1 MSSLLKSHVQ
11 TTPYDELGTLVENR
25 RIIDLNNCQLNLFET
40 HQSATKVE
48 LQFDDLVL
56 TSMLRGKKV
65 MHLPQKDSFD
75 YIPGESVIVQPSE
88 KMVIDFPDAKKE
100 DPTQCLALAI
110 SKEKINQTLDYLNER
125 FPREPELNVWG
136 VNNNFF
142 HLHNNPSLTSA
153 IDRMIQISIYEK
165 STTKDMF
172 ADLTLQEL
180 LLRLMQTQAR
190 TLIEKQS
197 KTIASYNRFAFV
209 SEYIQMHIN
218 EKIDVERL
226 ADKACMSTPHF
237 YRKFKEYFGV
247 TPIEYIQQVKIN
259 KAKELLV
266 DFNATVN
273 SVSYALGYQN
283 MNHFIRIFKQ
293 FEGETPK
300 KYQMRQLKNRLNFK

>member
-1 MSSLLKSHVQ
+1 LKRTNQ
-11 TTPYDELGTLVENR
+11 R
-25 RIIDLNNCQLNLFET
+25 
-40 HQSATKVE
+40 TK
-48 LQFDDLVL
+48 FNFP
-56 TSMLRGKKV
+56 KKE
-65 MHLPQKDSFD
+65 SFD

-88 KMVIDFPDAKKE
+88 KMIIDFPEAKKE

-125 FPREPELNVWG
+125 FPREQELNGWG

-142 HLHNNPSLTSA
+142 HLHNNPSLTSV
-153 IDRMIQISIYEK
+153 IDRMVQISIYEK

-190 TLIEKQS
+190 SFIEKQS
-197 KTIASYNRFAFV
+197 KTLASYNRFAFV

-237 YRKFKEYFGV
+237 YRKFKEYFGL

-293 FEGETPK
+293 LEGVTPK
-300 KYQMRQLKNRLNFK
+300 KYQLHQIKSNLNFK